1 MKKRRTELSCLN
13 LLLCLLVIF
22 IHASSEPVGR
32 LLRDSWQ
39 YFAVMVPWRL
49 AAFVVQGFFFLSGV
63 KLCLGA
69 KEPFDTLAFYRRR
82 LRTVVLPYLAAV
94 FLYYCWFVR
103 IGYFP
108 FSLRAL
114 ARYAVVGDLVSPF
127 YFVVTIVQFY
137 LLAPLFLRAAKSVFP
152 PVLLTGSFA
161 VMMLCWKGLGQGF
174 AYTDRLFTT
183 YLFYLVLGCTAGVHY
198 EAFCAFLRRRTLP
211 LCALWAVLAA
221 VDIAGFSGRVLGLV
235 PWNEWL
241 HTAYCIAAILACA
254 ALCLRLGQRSV
265 PRWIMAMDAVTYPV
279 FLCHSFFI
287 FWLNDKLT
295 AWGVTSIAVRYAAR
309 LAFVYPVS
317 FALCMGGRSLR
328 RRLSA
333 GKRPADGCP

>member
-32 LLRDSWQ
+32 LLRHSWQ
-39 YFAVMVPWRL
+39 YFTVMVPWRL

-82 LRTVVLPYLAAV
+82 CRTVVLPYLAAV
-94 FLYYCWFVR
+94 VLYYCWFVH

-108 FSLRAL
+108 FSFADLT
-114 ARYAVVGDLVSPF
+114 RYAVVGNLVSPF

-137 LLAPLFLRAAKSVFP
+137 LLAPLFLRAAKSVSP
-152 PVLLTGSFA
+152 PVGLVLSLA
-161 VMMLCWKGLGQGF
+161 VMLLFRFWLLGDF
-174 AYTDRLFTT
+174 PYADRVFTT
-183 YLFYLVLGCTAGVHY
+183 YLFYFTAGCIAGEHY
-198 EAFCAFLRRRTLP
+198 DDFCALLRQWKLP
-211 LCALWAVLAA
+211 LCILWAVLAA
-221 VDIAGFSGRVLGLV
+221 VDIAGFSGRLPGLS
-235 PWNEWL
+235 PWNEWI

-254 ALCLRLGQRSV
+254 ALCLRMGQRGV
-265 PRWIMAMDAVTYPV
+265 PRWVMAMDAVTYPV

-295 AWGVTSIAVRYAAR
+295 ALGITSLAVRYALR

-317 FALCMGGRSLR
+317 FALCIGGQALR
-328 RRLSA
+328 RAIYRRLQHV
-333 GKRPADGCP
+333 